1 MGNSSLAAKVGVA
14 FGAFYVALGVIG
26 FGVTG
31 FAGALTGEQGDAILG
46 ISINQFHNIVH
57 FGIGAFLIVLSLQKN
72 SAAAEGAVMGVGL
85 FYVTAFVIGVMNSD
99 NLTVI
104 GMRGE
109 GDPANFFHL
118 LSGVTLLVVGLL
130 ATGATASQAKKR
142 GLT

>member
-1 MGNSSLAAKVGVA
+1 MGTSLAARFGVA
-14 FGAFYVALGVIG
+14 LGAFYVALGVLG
-26 FGVTG
+26 FFVTG
-31 FAGALTGEQGDAILG
+31 FEGFTQNGPDKLLG
-46 ISINQFHNIVH
+46 VSVNPFHNLVH
-57 FGIGAFLIVLSLQKN
+57 LGTGAFLVIMSLQKN
-72 SAAAEGAVMGVGL
+72 DAAAEGAVMGVGL

-130 ATGATASQAKKR
+130 ATGATASQARKR